1 MAFVEVKTY
10 VVHWDV
16 DDHRGNI
23 QLNLANNSGWA
34 IGGQT
39 PEEMHMLVD
48 LLRNEKPIRFDT
60 VRRSLHLGFEP
71 VGEEET

>member
-1 MAFVEVKTY
+1 MALVEINSY

-16 DDHRGNI
+16 DGHFGNI
-23 QLNLANNSGWA
+23 QLNLANNVGYG

-39 PEEMHMLVD
+39 PEEMRMLVD

-71 VGEEET
+71 VGEAE